1 MTCVDIGPKKPRL
14 CIGSL
19 DTVIS
24 IKSKSL
30 GFPVDG
36 GYDAAVSFNEVLA
49 PWAAVE
55 VVSPY
60 KQWQSTGLTEFKVTH
75 KFTIRYSS
83 AITSSMMVESDG
95 FYYDIVHIEDPDYK
109 KKYLILYT
117 TLVGS
122 TAVGASS
129 IGDLP

>member
-1 MTCVDIGPKKPRL
+1 MTCVNIGPKKPRL
-14 CIGSL
+14 CIG
-19 DTVIS
+19 DMNTVIS
-24 IKSKSL
+24 IKSKTL

-36 GYDAAVSFNEVLA
+36 TYDAAMTFTEILS

-60 KQWQSTGLTEFKVTH
+60 KQWNSTGLTDFKVTH

-83 AITSSMMVESDG
+83 AVTSSMLVEYDG
-95 FYYDIVHIEDPDYK
+95 IYYDIVHIEDPDIK
-109 KKYLILYT
+109 KKYLVLYT
-117 TLVGS
+117 VLVGS
-122 TAVGASS
+122 TTATAST